1 MADFSFPTTL
11 ATVFSGGD
19 FWIDI
24 WFVVVV
30 LRSRSDVDLV
40 RSDANLVIRKEIWE
54 VVEEVVGRAG
64 SGDVID
70 RDDDRI
76 ATSH

>member
-1 MADFSFPTTL
+1 M
-11 ATVFSGGD
+11 
-19 FWIDI
+19 
-24 WFVVVV
+24 VVV
-30 LRSRSDVDLV
+30 LRSRSNVDLV
-40 RSDANLVIRKEIWE
+40 RSDANLVIRKEIRE